1 MRRLPVLLRRLEALP
16 PPSMGCY
23 GPLFPEFRGPTFPLL
38 WQSVVS
44 PHHTSPCVPTRFPRC
59 QSAVVT
65 PTPGRWALCVDHR
78 RIRLEAGSGDPKRL
92 GLTAKVFPLW
102 RLDSQVLP
110 QSVPPLERIA
120 GPRHSFRSQLCREHG
135 GSDCGRRRAAL
146 PHRKLSDP
154 RYTKWNTGGDRD
166 GDSVRHRLAVQSE
179 DHASP
184 TGRADGCEHSL
195 VPTLQR
201 NLLRKATEHLVGRC
215 DRRDHCPSVCLVT
228 AGHSQHAGNHVTR
241 MARSSGSVGVVTVE
255 IPNKN
260 SICEGR

>member
-1 MRRLPVLLRRLEALP
+1 VLDWE
-16 PPSMGCY
+16 
-23 GPLFPEFRGPTFPLL
+23 
-38 WQSVVS
+38 
-44 PHHTSPCVPTRFPRC
+44 
-59 QSAVVT
+59 
-65 PTPGRWALCVDHR
+65 
-78 RIRLEAGSGDPKRL
+78 
-92 GLTAKVFPLW
+92 
-102 RLDSQVLP
+102 VLP
-110 QSVPPLERIA
+110 ESVPPLERIA
-120 GPRHSFRSQLCREHG
+120 GPGHSFRSQLCREHG

-228 AGHSQHAGNHVTR
+228 AGHSQHAGNHVTG

-260 SICEGR
+260 SIREGRQIYRRILRGTDHASRRISLFPRCHAPTVACCVYLQCTYRAAY